1 MTGVADVCSSDLAPW
16 RGEDSPASWA
26 PAARRWVQAE
36 WTLELASFRLLPFD
50 LQFKPVH
57 FRDHHMFARLDRPLL
72 ALRRPVLAVDE
83 DEPRRVEGRAG
94 DGASADRALD
104 ADQRGHGPYAQDVH
118 QHEDDE
124 RAHGSRQTYD

>member
-16 RGEDSPASWA
+16 RGEAAPASWA

-50 LQFKPVH
+50 LQFKPVP
-57 FRDHHMFARLDRPLL
+57 FRDHHAFARLHRPLL

-83 DEPRRVEGRAG
+83 DEPRRVKGRAG
-94 DGASADRALD
+94 DGAAAEDGLD
-104 ADQRGHGPYAQDVH
+104 AALRGHWAWAQENPEH
-118 QHEDDE
+118 EQHHS
-124 RAHGSRQTYD
+124 AHG